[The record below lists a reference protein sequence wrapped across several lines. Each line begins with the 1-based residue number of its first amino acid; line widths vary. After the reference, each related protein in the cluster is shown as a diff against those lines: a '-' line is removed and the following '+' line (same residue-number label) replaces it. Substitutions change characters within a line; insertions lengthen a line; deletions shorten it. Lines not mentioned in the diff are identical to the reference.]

1 MHNISATLLNAISSP
16 GIRVMQSVVHRNQ
29 LFKDSALDYTYADED
44 WLQGFP
50 RIWVQHAKVLCT
62 TLSLDMI
69 VAYETAFC
77 SSQARAV
84 SSQSTC
90 WEKKSYPNQNKMEKI
105 IKI

>member
-50 RIWVQHAKVLCT
+50 QIWVQHAKVLCT

-69 VAYETAFC
+69 VAYETAFLFFT
-77 SSQARAV
+77 
-84 SSQSTC
+84 SQSSKFS
-90 WEKKSYPNQNKMEKI
+90 EHLLREEILP
-105 IKI
+105 